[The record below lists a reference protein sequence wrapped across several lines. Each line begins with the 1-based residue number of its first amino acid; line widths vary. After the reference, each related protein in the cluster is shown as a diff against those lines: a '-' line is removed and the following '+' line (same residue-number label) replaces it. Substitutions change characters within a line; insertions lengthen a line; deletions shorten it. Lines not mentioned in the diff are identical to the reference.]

1 MKAIAGTPGLIAL
14 FSGHDHGNTW
24 CYKWDGNID
33 GIVAEGNPKGKGV
46 NLCFGQH
53 TGYGGYGDW
62 IRGARQVV
70 VSLAGLEN
78 DEDYVAE
85 TYIRLENGGVVGA
98 VTLNGTYGE
107 DEYPVT
113 PDDRTKCPDCQ

>member
-1 MKAIAGTPGLIAL
+1 MIGIWTKA
-14 FSGHDHGNTW
+14 
-24 CYKWDGNID
+24 K
-33 GIVAEGNPKGKGV
+33 EGNPKGKGV

-98 VTLNGTYGE
+98 VMLNNTYGE